1 MDRAE
6 LQRRV
11 LDNTSFRPLLE
22 LEPHIRRA
30 ISMFSSSKYKGCL
43 QVLESYMADY
53 LLDFYLCSHFL
64 KLYQLV
70 RSKCIVQWFS
80 AYSRVT
86 WEEIEKEF
94 PNSLLNV
101 ELADELVEMIRS
113 GSLDAR
119 IDLVDK
125 VPFPM

>member
-1 MDRAE
+1 
-6 LQRRV
+6 
-11 LDNTSFRPLLE
+11 
-22 LEPHIRRA
+22 
-30 ISMFSSSKYKGCL
+30 
-43 QVLESYMADY
+43 
-53 LLDFYLCSHFL
+53 
-64 KLYQLV
+64 
-70 RSKCIVQWFS
+70 
-80 AYSRVT
+80 VT
-86 WEEIEKEF
+86 WDEIEKEF